1 MMKFAV
7 MLAFV
12 RFLAVYVE
20 WAQAKSTGAIGVTDS
35 ILPKETPRD
44 EKHELERG
52 LEEEIG
58 R

>member
-1 MMKFAV
+1 MKFAV

-12 RFLAVYVE
+12 GFLTVYVE
-20 WAQAKSTGAIGVTDS
+20 WAQAKSMDAISVTDS

-44 EKHELERG
+44 EKHGLERG
-52 LEEEIG
+52 LEEERG